1 MPKANGETVTISS
14 SSTPKT
20 FPTFLRSSLEHSP
33 PKASRTFWGN
43 EGRVICTCLPSICL
57 AVRMPEKRVVNSMVS
72 KAGLI
77 EKTAWDAASVACP
90 QRATSWR

>member
-1 MPKANGETVTISS
+1 MPKANGETATISS

-20 FPTFLRSSLEHSP
+20 PPTFLRSSLEIFRL
-33 PKASRTFWGN
+33 KVSRTFWGN
-43 EGRVICTCLPSICL
+43 EGRVICTCLPSTCL
-57 AVRMPEKRVVNSMVS
+57 AVRTPEKRVVNSMVS

-90 QRATSWR
+90 HRATS